1 MKALHFGAGNIG
13 RGLIGYLLNKTGYR
27 ICFVDANQGLIDRI
41 NNQQQYVIEL
51 LDENHSQETVSP
63 VKGLHTSAH
72 GDIIDAIVEADLITT
87 SIGVAN
93 LHRIAPVLS
102 QGLLKRMELNKLP
115 IDVMANE
122 NTINASSKLKEEIR
136 KVVSEKEMNELSS
149 SAGFPNSAIDRLS
162 LSEERVE
169 GDVALV
175 EPYYEWVINRSEMV
189 NPDLPDIEGA
199 TYVETLKPYIER
211 KLFIVNMGHAATA
224 YLAHVKGYPTIQ
236 RALQDPNLEEFL
248 RETLHESARYF
259 VHTYSM
265 DAQELESFIEK
276 TIARF
281 KNQNINDDIFR
292 VGRAPIRKLGS
303 EERLIKPTVALSNL
317 DLPIKNLTSAIAAAF
332 LFHNP
337 KDEESVALQEYVD
350 EKGIELAITH
360 FTEIKDSKIRTKI
373 KDQYIH
379 LKKERSLKI

>member
-13 RGLIGYLLNKTGYR
+13 RGLIGYLLNKTGYN

-41 NNQQQYVIEL
+41 NNQQRYVIEL
-51 LDENHSQETVSP
+51 LDENHTQETVSP

-72 GDIIDAIVEADLITT
+72 DDIIHAIVEADFITT
-87 SIGVAN
+87 SVGVDN
-93 LHRIAPVLS
+93 LHRIAPILS
-102 QGLLKRMELNKLP
+102 KGLLKRKKLNKLP

-136 KVVSEKEMNELSS
+136 KIVSEEEMNELSS
-149 SAGFPNSAIDRLS
+149 SIGFPNSAIDRLS
-162 LSEERVE
+162 LSEERSE

-175 EPYYEWVINRSEMV
+175 EPYYEWIVNRSEMV
-189 NPDLPDIEGA
+189 NQDLPDLEGA
-199 TYVETLKPYIER
+199 TYVSTLKPYIER

-224 YLAHVKGYPTIQ
+224 YLAHVEGYPTIQ

-248 RETLHESARYF
+248 RATLHESARYF

-276 TIARF
+276 TFARF
-281 KNQNINDDIFR
+281 KNENISDDILR

-303 EERLIKPTVALSNL
+303 EERLIKPTVALSNMG
-317 DLPIKNLTSAIAAAF
+317 LPIENITSAIAAAL

-337 KDEESVALQEYVD
+337 KDEESVALQEYID
-350 EKGIELAITH
+350 ENGMEFAITH
-360 FTEIKDSKIRTKI
+360 FTEIKDPKIRTKI
-373 KDQYIH
+373 RDHYIQ
-379 LKKERSLKI
+379 LKKKCSLKI

>member
-13 RGLIGYLLNKTGYR
+13 RGLIGNLLNKTGYR

-51 LDENHSQETVSP
+51 LDENHSQETVSS

-72 GDIIDAIVEADLITT
+72 DDIIDAIVEADLITT
-87 SIGVAN
+87 SVGVNN
-93 LHRIAPVLS
+93 LKRIAPILS
-102 QGLLKRMELNKLP
+102 QGLLRRKELTKLP

-136 KVVSEKEMNELSS
+136 KIVSEKEMNEL

-199 TYVETLKPYIER
+199 TYVQTLKPYIER

-224 YLAHVKGYPTIQ
+224 YMANVKGYQTIQ
-236 RALQDPNLEEFL
+236 QALQDPSLEEFL
-248 RETLHESARYF
+248 RASLHESARYF

-265 DAQELESFIEK
+265 DEQELESFIEK

-281 KNQNINDDIFR
+281 KNKNISDDIFR

-303 EERLIKPTVALSNL
+303 EERLVKPTVALSNM